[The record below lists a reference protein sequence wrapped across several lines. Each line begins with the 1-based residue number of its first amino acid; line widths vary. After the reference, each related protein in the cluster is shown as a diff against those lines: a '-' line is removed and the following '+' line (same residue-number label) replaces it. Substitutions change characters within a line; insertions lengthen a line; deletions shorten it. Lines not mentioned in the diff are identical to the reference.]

1 MRAVFDA
8 IFRRLRVG
16 NSLAE
21 RLRFSFMVILG
32 LLLIPSLISI
42 WMMHSYAD
50 SYHQAIMQVERAAL
64 LKPRV
69 NTDIPDEMWSIVA
82 GRTTFQEGRQY
93 EIIDEVNQTMEALMT
108 TAAGGNSTELT
119 VARRTMDTLKR
130 YIDRM
135 GEQISSG
142 ALVAENEALLEEVR
156 SVSSLVGDMLE
167 KYITV
172 EISATTDT
180 SRLLQNQLMLIIW
193 LMALL
198 VVITFIFA
206 MMAQKSLS
214 HAIRTPIA
222 ELERFAGAIAEG
234 DLRAR
239 VDKPEVTEL
248 RGLTESLNVMA
259 IKLQQLIDENR
270 REQENLKRSEL
281 RTLQAQI
288 APHFLYN
295 TLDAIVWLAE
305 ARRTDEVIHITRA
318 LSDFFRIS
326 LSQGR
331 DWIPL
336 SEEIKHLQGYL
347 TIQKI
352 RYRDILDYEI
362 EIPQELYNWQILKL
376 LLQPLVENAIY
387 HGIKHRR
394 GRGFVRVSGVEQDG
408 MIILTVQDN
417 GAGMSPERLL
427 QVRENLQNDAPADGE
442 RGCYGLFNV
451 NKRIQL
457 YYNQPEGVN
466 IISGENGT
474 TVSFCVPFGR
484 NSDVQGISGGR

>member
-1 MRAVFDA
+1 MDRAMFD
-8 IFRRLRVG
+8 RLFSRMGVG
-16 NSLAE
+16 NSLSE
-21 RLRFSFMVILG
+21 RLRFSFMVIMALM
-32 LLLIPSLISI
+32 LIPALTSI
-42 WMMHSYAD
+42 WTMRTYAD
-50 SYHQAIMQVERAAL
+50 SYHQAISQVERVSS
-64 LKPRV
+64 LKPLV
-69 NTDIPDEMWSIVA
+69 TSDIPDEMWSIVA
-82 GRTTFQEGRQY
+82 GRIGFDDARQY
-93 EIIDEVNQTMEALMT
+93 ALMDEVNLTIEELMS
-108 TAAGGNSTELT
+108 TAAGGNSAELT
-119 VARRTMDTLKR
+119 VARRTMDTLKS

-135 GEQISSG
+135 GEQIAAG
-142 ALVAENEALLEEVR
+142 AFVADNEALLEEVR
-156 SVSSLVGDMLE
+156 SVASLVGDMLE

-172 EISATTDT
+172 EITATMNT
-180 SRLLQNQLMLIIW
+180 SRLLQEQLTLILW
-193 LMALL
+193 LMAAL
-198 VVITFIFA
+198 VVITFAFA
-206 MMAQKSLS
+206 ILAQKSLS
-214 HAIRTPIA
+214 RTIRTPIA
-222 ELERFAGAIAEG
+222 KLERFAGAIAEG
-234 DLRAR
+234 DLLAR

-259 IKLQQLIDENR
+259 GKLQRLIDENR

-305 ARRTDEVIHITRA
+305 AQRTNEVIHITRA

-336 SEEIKHLQGYL
+336 SDEIKHLQGYL

-362 EIPQELYNWQILKL
+362 DIPQALYGRQILKL

-394 GRGFVRVSGVEQDG
+394 GRGFIRVKGWEQEG
-408 MIILTVQDN
+408 RMVLVVQDN
-417 GAGMSPERLL
+417 GAGMTAERLA
-427 QVRENLQNDAPADGE
+427 QVRESLSTEAPTEGE

-457 YYNQPEGVN
+457 YYNQPEGVR
-466 IISGENGT
+466 IESGENGT
-474 TVSFCVPFGR
+474 SVSLCVPFR
-484 NSDVQGISGGR
+484 RKDDVQGVSGG

>member
-1 MRAVFDA
+1 MRAIFDRVFN
-8 IFRRLRVG
+8 RLKVG

-21 RLRFSFMVILG
+21 RLRFSFMVILA
-32 LLLIPSLISI
+32 LMLIPSLTSI
-42 WMMHSYAD
+42 WTMRSYGD
-50 SYHQAIMQVERAAL
+50 RYHQAISQVERVSS
-64 LKPRV
+64 LKPLV
-69 NTDIPDEMWSIVA
+69 TSEIPDEMWSIVA
-82 GRTTFQEGRQY
+82 GRTTFSQGRQY
-93 EIIDEVNQTMEALMT
+93 ELLDTVNHTIEELT
-108 TAAGGNSTELT
+108 HVGGSTELT
-119 VARRTMDTLKR
+119 VARRTLDTLKG

-135 GEQISSG
+135 GEQIAKG
-142 ALVAENEALLEEVR
+142 ALVADNEALLEEVR

-172 EISATTDT
+172 EISSTMDT
-180 SRLLQNQLMLIIW
+180 SRLLQEQLMLMVW
-193 LMALL
+193 LMAALL
-198 VVITFIFA
+198 VMTFVFA
-206 MMAQKSLS
+206 MLAQKSLS
-214 HAIRTPIA
+214 HAIRKPIA
-222 ELERFAGAIAEG
+222 ELERFAGSIAEG
-234 DLRAR
+234 DLLAR

-248 RGLTESLNVMA
+248 RGLSESLNVMA
-259 IKLQQLIDENR
+259 MKLQGLIDENR

-305 ARRTDEVIHITRA
+305 AQRTDEVIHITRA

-336 SEEIKHLQGYL
+336 SDEIKHLQGYL

-362 EIPQELYNWQILKL
+362 NIPQELYTWQILKL

-394 GRGFVRVSGVEQDG
+394 GRGFIRVSGWVQDG
-408 MIILTVQDN
+408 KMMLSVTDN
-417 GAGMSPERLL
+417 GAGMTEERLR
-427 QVRENLQNDAPADGE
+427 QVRENLDSEGPAEGE

-457 YYNQPEGVN
+457 YYNQPEGVE
-466 IISGENGT
+466 IESGENGT
-474 TVSFCVPFGR
+474 TVRFCVPFGR
-484 NSDVQGISGGR
+484 KDDVQGVSGG

>member
-1 MRAVFDA
+1 MPAVVNRL
-8 IFRRLRVG
+8 FRRLGVG

-21 RLRFSFMVILG
+21 RLQFSFLVILA
-32 LLLIPSLISI
+32 LMIVPALVST
-42 WMMHSYAD
+42 WTMRSYGD
-50 SYHQAIMQVERAAL
+50 TYHQTIMQMERVAS

-82 GRTTFQEGRQY
+82 GRITFQQGQQY
-93 EIIDEVNQTMEALMT
+93 EIIDEVNGTMEALMA

-119 VARRTMDTLKR
+119 VARRTMDTLRR

-135 GEQISSG
+135 GAQIAAG
-142 ALVAENEALLEEVR
+142 ALVADNEALLEEVR
-156 SVSSLVGDMLE
+156 SVSALVGDMLE

-172 EISATTDT
+172 EITAATDT
-180 SRLLQNQLMLIIW
+180 SRQLQQQLILMVW
-193 LMALL
+193 LMVGLL
-198 VVITFIFA
+198 VITFVFA
-206 MMAQKSLS
+206 ALAQKSLS

-222 ELERFAGAIAEG
+222 QLERFAGAIAEG
-234 DLRAR
+234 DLLAR

-248 RGLTESLNVMA
+248 RGLSDSLNVMA
-259 IKLQQLIDENR
+259 VKLQQLIDENR

-305 ARRTDEVIHITRA
+305 AQRTDEVIHITRA
-318 LSDFFRIS
+318 MSDFFRIS

-352 RYRDILDYEI
+352 RYRDILDYELD
-362 EIPQELYNWQILKL
+362 IPADLGGWQILKL

-394 GRGFVRVSGVEQDG
+394 GRGFIRVSAQEREGRVE
-408 MIILTVQDN
+408 LTVADN
-417 GAGMSPERLL
+417 GAGMTAERLA
-427 QVRENLQNDAPADGE
+427 QVRHNLQGEAPADGE
-442 RGCYGLFNV
+442 HGSYGLFNV

-457 YYNQPEGVN
+457 YYNQPEGVH
-466 IISGENGT
+466 IESGENGT

-484 NSDVQGISGGR
+484 MDDVQGISG

>member
-1 MRAVFDA
+1 MHTLFDRVFN
-8 IFRRLRVG
+8 RLKVG

-21 RLRFSFMVILG
+21 RLRFSFMVILA
-32 LLLIPSLISI
+32 LMLIPTLVSI
-42 WMMHSYAD
+42 WTMRTYAD
-50 SYHQAIMQVERAAL
+50 SYHQAISQVERISS
-64 LKPRV
+64 LKPLV
-69 NTDIPDEMWSIVA
+69 TYDIPDEMWSIVA
-82 GRTTFQEGRQY
+82 GRITFAEGRQY
-93 EIIDEVNQTMEALMT
+93 TLVDEVNGTIENLMN
-108 TAAGGNSTELT
+108 TAAGGKSTELT
-119 VARRTMDTLKR
+119 VTRRTMDTLKS

-135 GEQISSG
+135 GEQIASG
-142 ALVAENEALLEEVR
+142 ALVADNEALLEEVR
-156 SVSSLVGDMLE
+156 SVASLVGDMLE

-172 EISATTDT
+172 EISATMDT
-180 SRLLQNQLMLIIW
+180 SRLLQQQLILILW
-193 LMALL
+193 LLAALVAL
-198 VVITFIFA
+198 TFVFA
-206 MMAQKSLS
+206 MLAQRSLS
-214 HAIRTPIA
+214 RAVRTPIA
-222 ELERFAGAIAEG
+222 ELEHFAGAIAEG
-234 DLRAR
+234 DLLAR

-259 IKLQQLIDENR
+259 GKLQGLIDENR

-305 ARRTDEVIHITRA
+305 AQRTDEVIHITRA

-326 LSQGR
+326 LSQGH

-336 SEEIKHLQGYL
+336 SDEIKHLQGYL

-362 EIPQELYNWQILKL
+362 DIPQELYNRQILKL

-394 GRGFVRVSGVEQDG
+394 GRGMVRVTGREQDG
-408 MIILTVQDN
+408 RMLLTVSDN
-417 GAGMSPERLL
+417 GAGMTAERLR
-427 QVRENLQNDAPADGE
+427 QVESNLQNDAPADGE
-442 RGCYGLFNV
+442 RGNYGLFNV

-457 YYNQPEGVN
+457 YYNQPEGVR
-466 IISGENGT
+466 IESGESGT
-474 TVSFCVPFGR
+474 TVSLCVPFGR
-484 NSDVQGISGGR
+484 NYDVQGVSGG

>member
-1 MRAVFDA
+1 MRAIFDRVFN
-8 IFRRLRVG
+8 RMGVG

-21 RLRFSFMVILG
+21 RLRFSFMVVLA
-32 LLLIPSLISI
+32 LMLIPALISI
-42 WMMHSYAD
+42 WTLRTYAD
-50 SYHQAIMQVERAAL
+50 SYHQAILQVERVSS
-64 LKPRV
+64 LKPLV
-69 NTDIPDEMWSIVA
+69 NSDIPDEMWSIVA

-93 EIIDEVNQTMEALMT
+93 ALVDSVDSTMEELMT
-108 TAAGGNSTELT
+108 TAAGGSSTELI
-119 VARRTMDTLKR
+119 VARRTMDTLKS

-135 GEQISSG
+135 GDQIASG
-142 ALVAENEALLEEVR
+142 ALVADNEALLEEVR
-156 SVSSLVGDMLE
+156 SVASLVGDMLE

-172 EISATTDT
+172 EIEATSAT
-180 SRLLQNQLMLIIW
+180 SRLLQDQLMLVVW
-193 LMALL
+193 MMMLLLAL
-198 VVITFIFA
+198 TFVFA
-206 MMAQKSLS
+206 MLAQKSLS
-214 HAIRTPIA
+214 KAIRTPIA

-239 VDKPEVTEL
+239 VDKPGVTEL

-259 IKLQQLIDENR
+259 GKLQDLIDENR

-305 ARRTDEVIHITRA
+305 AQRTDEVIHITRA

-336 SEEIKHLQGYL
+336 SDEIRHLQGYL
-347 TIQKI
+347 TIQKT

-362 EIPQELYNWQILKL
+362 NIPPELYNRQILKL

-394 GRGFVRVSGVEQDG
+394 GRGFIRVSGVEQDG
-408 MIILTVQDN
+408 MMILTVRDN
-417 GAGMSPERLL
+417 GAGMTPERLR
-427 QVRENLQNDAPADGE
+427 QVRDSLASEAPADSE

-457 YYNQPEGVN
+457 YYNQPEGVR
-466 IISGENGT
+466 IESDESGT
-474 TVSFCVPFGR
+474 TVSLCVPFGR
-484 NSDVQGISGGR
+484 KEDVQGISGGR

>member
-1 MRAVFDA
+1 MRTLLDRVFHK
-8 IFRRLRVG
+8 FNVG

-21 RLRFSFMVILG
+21 RLRFSFMVVLA
-32 LLLIPSLISI
+32 LMLIPALVSI
-42 WMMHSYAD
+42 WTMRTYAD
-50 SYHQAIMQVERAAL
+50 SYHKTILQLERVSSL
-64 LKPRV
+64 RPLV
-69 NTDIPDEMWSIVA
+69 NSDIPDEMWSIVA
-82 GRTTFQEGRQY
+82 GRITFQEGNQY
-93 EIIDEVNQTMEALMT
+93 ALMDEVNQALEELMT

-119 VARRTMDTLKR
+119 VARRTMDTLQG
-130 YIDRM
+130 YVDRM
-135 GEQISSG
+135 GEQIATG
-142 ALVAENEALLEEVR
+142 ALVADNEALLEEVR

-172 EISATTDT
+172 EISATTET
-180 SRLLQNQLMLIIW
+180 SRQLQEQLIFLLWMMVLL
-193 LMALL
+193 LAL
-198 VVITFIFA
+198 TFAFA
-206 MMAQKSLS
+206 MLAQRSLS
-214 HAIRTPIA
+214 RSIRTPIA
-222 ELERFAGAIAEG
+222 KLERFAGAIAEG
-234 DLRAR
+234 DLQAR
-239 VDKPEVTEL
+239 VDMPKVTEL
-248 RGLTESLNVMA
+248 LGLTESLNVMA
-259 IKLQQLIDENR
+259 GKLQRLMDENR

-305 ARRTDEVIHITRA
+305 AQRTDEVIHITRA

-336 SEEIKHLQGYL
+336 SDEIKHLQGYL

-362 EIPQELYNWQILKL
+362 DIPRELYNYQILKL

-394 GRGFVRVSGVEQDG
+394 GRGFIRVSGWEQDG
-408 MIILTVQDN
+408 KMALSVADN
-417 GAGMSPERLL
+417 GAGMTAERLA
-427 QVRENLQNDAPADGE
+427 QVRESLSDDMPIEGE

-457 YYNQPEGVN
+457 YYNQPEGVRIESN
-466 IISGENGT
+466 ENGT
-474 TVSFCVPFGR
+474 TVSLCVPFGR
-484 NSDVQGISGGR
+484 KEDVQGISGGR

>member
-1 MRAVFDA
+1 MRALFDT

-16 NSLAE
+16 NSMAE
-21 RLRFSFMVILG
+21 RLRFSFLVIMILM
-32 LLLIPSLISI
+32 LIPAVVSI
-42 WMMHSYAD
+42 WMMRSYGD
-50 SYHQAIMQVERAAL
+50 SYHQAIMQVERVAT

-69 NTDIPDEMWSIVA
+69 SSEIPDEMWSIVA
-82 GRTTFQEGRQY
+82 GRTTFPDGRQY
-93 EIIDEVNQTMEALMT
+93 AMLDDVNTALEELMT
-108 TAAGGNSTELT
+108 TAAGGNAKELN
-119 VARRTMDTLKR
+119 VARRTMDTLRR

-135 GEQISSG
+135 GEQILEG
-142 ALVAENEALLEEVR
+142 APVAENAALLEEVR
-156 SVSSLVGDMLE
+156 SVASLVGDMLE
-167 KYITV
+167 QYITV
-172 EISATTDT
+172 EISATSET
-180 SRLLQNQLMLIIW
+180 SRALQVQLMLMVW
-193 LMALL
+193 MMALL
-198 VVITFIFA
+198 LALTFGFA
-206 MMAQKSLS
+206 MLAQRSLS
-214 HAIRTPIA
+214 HAIRKPIA

-234 DLRAR
+234 DLQARA
-239 VDKPEVTEL
+239 DKPEVTEL

-259 IKLQQLIDENR
+259 IKLQMLMEENR

-281 RTLQAQI
+281 RILQAQI

-305 ARRTDEVIHITRA
+305 AQRTDEVIHITKA

-347 TIQKI
+347 TIQKV

-362 EIPQELYNWQILKL
+362 DIPQELYGELVLKL

-394 GRGFVRVSGVEQDG
+394 GRGFVCVRGERRGDTMVLAVR
-408 MIILTVQDN
+408 DN
-417 GAGMSPERLL
+417 GAGMTPERLK
-427 QVRENLQNDAPADGE
+427 QVRAHLEMDAPAEGE
-442 RGCYGLFNV
+442 QGSYGLFNI
-451 NKRIQL
+451 NKRIRL
-457 YYNQPEGVN
+457 YYNQPEGVQ
-466 IISGENGT
+466 IQSDESGT

-484 NSDVQGISGGR
+484 MHDVQGISDGR